1 MCLDDYRRLASVL
14 KTPPM
19 FADVLPLVVRPDEV
33 ELLLTI
39 SGKEVSVAEL
49 SELLSVPQTV
59 MQSKVDGL
67 YRRGFL
73 KKTKQTQYAVRSFQH
88 IISRHLSEGR
98 AGSFGKYAVAL
109 ANYRMDEHV
118 RRAGADPYPEGRV
131 LPVPEAVV
139 DPVTIVLPYETA
151 VSVLAKARSTSIRD
165 CECRVTYH
173 NCNKPLKTCLAL
185 NEFSDELVDRGAAQ
199 EIRLEQA
206 QEVLQIASAQG
217 LVHQVLYTDWV
228 KGEVFDLCSC
238 CSCCCAYLRAL
249 RNFGIKHHIARSG
262 LVARVNVNECTG
274 CGVCLERCV
283 FGARKIEDGKGI
295 VIEENC
301 YGCGLCTSAC
311 GGQASR
317 LVSVTA

>member
-1 MCLDDYRRLASVL
+1 MCLDDYRRLASAL
-14 KTPPM
+14 RTPPM
-19 FADVLPLVVRPDEV
+19 FADVLPLIVRPDEV
-33 ELLLTI
+33 ELLLRI
-39 SGKEVSVAEL
+39 SEKEVSVAEL
-49 SELLSVPQTV
+49 SELSSMPQTV
-59 MQSKVDGL
+59 VQSKVEDL

-73 KKTKQTQYAVRSFQH
+73 KKTRETLYSVKPFQN

-98 AGSFGKYAVAL
+98 AGSFGKYVAAL

-118 RRAGADPYPEGRV
+118 RRARADPYPEGKV

-139 DPVTIVLPYETA
+139 DPVTVVLPYDTA
-151 VSVLAKARSTSIRD
+151 VSVLAKARSISIRD

-173 NCNKPLKTCLAL
+173 NCNKPLRTCLAL
-185 NEFSDELVDRGAAQ
+185 NEFSDELVDRGVAQ
-199 EIRLEQA
+199 EMSLDQA
-206 QEVLQIASAQG
+206 QEVLKIANAHG

-238 CSCCCAYLRAL
+238 CSCCCTYLRAL
-249 RNFGIKHHIARSG
+249 MNFGVSHHIARSG

-283 FGARKIEDGKGI
+283 FGARRIENGKSH

-311 GGQASR
+311 SAQASR
-317 LVSVTA
+317 LVSAMA